1 MDRIRI
7 KGLKV
12 FAHHGVY
19 DFETEKGQNFYVNA
33 DLFCDTRKA
42 GKSDELSDSTNYGEV
57 CEFIKVWM
65 EKNTYKLLEA
75 VAENLSKAILLKYDL
90 IKHVRLEICKPEAP
104 IQIPFEN
111 VSVEVKRGWTTVFL
125 SAGSNMGDSDNIL
138 KGAIDMLN
146 KDSDM
151 KDVKAS
157 KFIVTKPYGGVD
169 QDDFVN
175 CAIRLDTLLDPET
188 LLDRLH
194 EIESFYKRE
203 RKIHWGPR
211 TLDLDIV
218 FFGKSVYESDRLIIP
233 HVDMQ
238 NRAFVLEPL
247 AELAPNF
254 RHPILNKS
262 VEELL
267 NSL

>member
-1 MDRIRI
+1 MDRIKI
-7 KGLKV
+7 DGLQV

-19 DFETEKGQNFYVNA
+19 DFETKKGQNFYINA
-33 DLFCDTRKA
+33 ELFCDTRKA

-57 CEFIKVWM
+57 CEFIKDFM

-90 IKHVRLEICKPEAP
+90 IKYIKLEICKPEAP
-104 IQIPFEN
+104 IQIPFKN

-125 SAGSNMGDSDNIL
+125 SGGSNMGDSVNTL
-138 KGAIDMLN
+138 NGAIEMLKEDPDIKN
-146 KDSDM
+146 
-151 KDVKAS
+151 VTPS
-157 KFIVTKPYGGVD
+157 KFIITKPYGGVE

-175 CAIRLDTLLDPET
+175 CAIMLETILDPET

-203 RKIHWGPR
+203 RKVHWGPR

-218 FFGKSVYESDRLIIP
+218 FFGKTVYESDRLIIP

-254 RHPILNKS
+254 RHPILGKT
-262 VEELL
+262 VEEML